1 MENTKRLVEIS
12 HRLSDI
18 TESLKASEPEL
29 FEELEALRTEKAGLV
44 EKAKLELR
52 EAGVGTHEIGG
63 FKIKV
68 APGTKKRTYNVD
80 DIQELAE
87 ELGHT
92 DLLTKYKVFK
102 TEVDTDQI
110 ERLPPEIK
118 VHYQDLYTETVQSA
132 KVTLPKELQ

>member
-1 MENTKRLVEIS
+1 MGFAPVLRKHLTGHLNQRIKK
-12 HRLSDI
+12 D
-18 TESLKASEPEL
+18 
-29 FEELEALRTEKAGLV
+29 LEC
-44 EKAKLELR
+44 
-52 EAGVGTHEIGG
+52 
-63 FKIKV
+63 
-68 APGTKKRTYNVD
+68 P
-80 DIQELAE
+80 
-87 ELGHT
+87 LGHT

>member
-12 HRLSDI
+12 RRLADI

-29 FEELEALRTEKAGLV
+29 FEELEELRGEKAALV
-44 EKAKLELR
+44 EKAKVELR
-52 EAGVGTHEIGG
+52 EAGVGTHDVGG

-68 APGTKKRTYNVD
+68 APGTKKRVYNIED
-80 DIQELAE
+80 MEELAE
-87 ELGHT
+87 ELGHIE
-92 DLLTKYKVFK
+92 LLTKYKVFK
-102 TEVDTDQI
+102 RDVDPDQI

-118 VHYQDLYTETVQSA
+118 VHYQDLFTETVQSA